1 MSRNYLWHSGVSGG
15 GGGASVPIGV
25 ILITSGATPE
35 GWTDWMGAEDR
46 VIRGTESDATTTGGA
61 NGSWSVG
68 TNGGGSNHTGN
79 NSGYKHYY
87 RTSGGS
93 WTRSQSA
100 SNRDSH
106 SHSLTIGYTVSKNRR
121 KFIKN
126 NTDGAVIPAGV
137 DVFSD
142 TDTLGSADVSSEAN
156 GGDGYAL
163 TIHNSSI
170 GLAGGGKSIPGS
182 TKGAGGSHTHYGGTD
197 GSNDSGSDTCRKPG
211 TAADGNFIPA
221 GGGSHS
227 HGVSGSFSYSMKR
240 AILKAWTRAEEG
252 GEIANRTIVMYEGA
266 GAPEGWFI
274 CNGAN
279 GTIDLRGYF
288 ICLSNSS
295 VGTLGGNNNISASLS
310 IGNGGSHSH
319 GLNGGTSLQR
329 GATYG
334 HQQGYSHNHGS
345 SLSNRVWE
353 PPFREIKF
361 IQKVE
366 A

>member
-1 MSRNYLWHSGVSGG
+1 MPRGTRHWHTTKGG
-15 GGGASVPIGV
+15 STGAIPMGV
-25 ILITSGATPE
+25 ILITSGATPV
-35 GWTDWMGAEDR
+35 GWVDWMGAEDR
-46 VIRGTESDATTTGGA
+46 LIRGTDADSTTTGGA

-68 TNGGGSNHTGN
+68 TNGGNSNHTGN
-79 NSGYKHYY
+79 NSGYKNYY
-87 RTSGGS
+87 RTGGGS
-93 WTRSQSA
+93 WCRTQTTSS
-100 SNRDSH
+100 RDSH
-106 SHSLTIGYTVSKNRR
+106 THGLTIGYTVSKNRR

-126 NTDGAVIPAGV
+126 NTDGALIPEGV

-142 TDTLGSADVSSEAN
+142 TSTLGPADVSSAAN

-170 GLAGGGKSIPGS
+170 GLAGGGKSIPSSTSKAGS
-182 TKGAGGSHTHYGGTD
+182 SHTHYGQSD
-197 GSNDSGSDTCRKPG
+197 GANDSGGDSCLRPLTQGEG
-211 TAADGNFIPA
+211 TTVVS

-227 HGVSGSFSYSMKR
+227 HSVSGSFSYSMKR

-288 ICLSNSS
+288 ICLSDSS
-295 VGTLGGNNNISASLS
+295 VGTVSGNNNISASLS

-319 GLNGGTSLQR
+319 PLNGGVSNQR
-329 GATYG
+329 GSTYG
-334 HQQGYSHNHGS
+334 HQQGVAHNHGS